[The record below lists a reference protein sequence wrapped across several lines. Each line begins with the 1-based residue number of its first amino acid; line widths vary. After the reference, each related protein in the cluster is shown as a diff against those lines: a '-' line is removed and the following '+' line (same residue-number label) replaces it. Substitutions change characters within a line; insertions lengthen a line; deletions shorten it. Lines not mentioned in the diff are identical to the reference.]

1 MESTI
6 NVADKLGTLLDQGYG
21 MLFQS
26 LQLAML
32 KTVLEAAYEKKEI
45 DLIQYEKE
53 SKWIEEETA
62 KLNSKLKEIKE
73 EGEFLNT
80 LADCGIYNLQEEE
93 I

>member
-1 MESTI
+1 MENTS
-6 NVADKLGTLLDQGYG
+6 NVADKLGTLLDQGYV

-32 KTVLEAAYEKKEI
+32 KTVLETAYEKKEI
-45 DLIQYEKE
+45 DLIEYEKE
-53 SKWIEEETA
+53 SKWIREETV

-80 LADCGIYNLQEEE
+80 LASCGILELQEEE
-93 I
+93 A